1 MIDLSGDNKVAEK
14 TVTVPPSPFDPL
26 AEQTALVGGVQKYT
40 EYQITVLCFTSPGD
54 GPRSGHVTVKTAED
68 GITTFVE
75 QLSLK
80 TNQLTPKSCCSSGR
94 SV

>member
-1 MIDLSGDNKVAEK
+1 MAEK

-26 AEQTALVGGVQKYT
+26 AEQTALVDGVQKYT

-68 GITTFVE
+68 GNRP
-75 QLSLK
+75 L
-80 TNQLTPKSCCSSGR
+80 CSS
-94 SV
+94 SLL